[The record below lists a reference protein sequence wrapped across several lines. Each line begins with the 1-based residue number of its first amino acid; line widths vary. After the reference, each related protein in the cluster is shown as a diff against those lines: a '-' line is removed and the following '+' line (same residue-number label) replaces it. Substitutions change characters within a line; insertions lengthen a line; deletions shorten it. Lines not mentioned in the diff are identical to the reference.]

1 MNRRQFFQ
9 TAAAAATVSR
19 LAAQDEAPNWG
30 TNVIDVHLHPRQQ
43 ADAEWTH
50 MQGCGVTHAVLL
62 TNARAVPHA
71 KEEIAKRPDRLKLFV
86 GVDPG
91 SPDAIETLRAAV
103 KDGAI
108 GFGEMKS
115 RFKADGPEML
125 KVYALAG
132 ELGVPVTI
140 HFGDV
145 PQFAGDIAY
154 NEGILRFPAVI
165 KANPKTTFIG
175 HADSFWANVS
185 AEIQDTAYPSGKIK
199 PGGVSDKMLTDFP
212 NLYGDMSA
220 NSCRNALGRDPEFMA
235 GFLKRHQD
243 KLMFGSDCSCRDGRG
258 TGQGSQAPLIKG
270 KCVARETLT
279 AVKGMVSPEIFRK
292 IAWGNAARLLKFK
305 A

>member
-9 TAAAAATVSR
+9 AAVAAASVSR
-19 LAAQDEAPNWG
+19 IVAQDDVPNWG
-30 TNVIDVHLHPRQQ
+30 GNVIDVHLHPRQQ
-43 ADAEWTH
+43 AGGEWTH

-62 TNARAVPHA
+62 TNSRAVPHA
-71 KEEIAKRPDRLKLFV
+71 KEEIANRPDRFKLFV
-86 GVDPG
+86 SVNAAA
-91 SPDAIETLRAAV
+91 PDAMEQLRGFV

-115 RFKADGPEML
+115 PLKADGPEMM

-145 PQFAGDIAY
+145 PQFAGDSSY
-154 NEGILRFPAVI
+154 NEGITRFGPVI
-165 KANPKTTFIG
+165 KANPKTTFFG

-185 AEIQDTAYPSGKIK
+185 AEKQDTAYPSGKIK
-199 PGGVSDKMLTDFP
+199 PGGLSDKWLTEFP

-220 NSCRNALGRDPEFMA
+220 NSCRNALGRDPEFM
-235 GFLKRHQD
+235 GKFLERHQD
-243 KLMFGSDCSCRDGRG
+243 KLMFGSDCSCQDGRG
-258 TGQGSQAPLIKG
+258 KGQGSQAPLIKG

-279 AVKGMVSPEIFRK
+279 AVKGMSSPAIFRK
-292 IAWGNAARLLKFK
+292 IAWGNAARLLKF
-305 A
+305 